1 MKRPTIADVA
11 QRAGVTKAAVSF
23 ALNGQPGVSAAT
35 RERILAI
42 AAEVGFKPSSAAR
55 ALSDGKAAAF
65 GLVIDRPARTLG
77 IEPYFMQ
84 LLSGIQAELT
94 GNNVTLLFT
103 LAEDQDDEIE
113 MYRTWWAQRKIDGV
127 ILVDLQVRDR
137 RVDVLRE
144 LGIPAVVVGTPRGS
158 GGLPAVWQ
166 DDVAA
171 TRIVI
176 GHLAGLG
183 HRRIAR
189 IGGFPRY
196 WHSRLRAEAFRDV
209 AAEAGLEAAGV
220 DADYTAEHGAEATRS
235 LLERRE
241 RPTAILYDNDVMAL
255 AGLGAARRS
264 GLDVPGDLSV
274 VSWDDSALCD
284 LVHPAITA
292 MRRDIAAAGAEAAR
306 RLTLAASGAEVADY
320 QEPAP
325 SLMVRESTAGPPESQ
340 AARESAARPHAG
352 KTQALARGSEKDPAF
367 VGEIAEDRGQTRAD
381 DARQRVG
388 KVRLFAKPVGAE
400 RDDGLG
406 DKQSDAVKQRE
417 QADLLE
423 PVLVDPV
430 PERPEPV
437 SHVGDDH
444 GGHDG
449 DGLGRQRAD
458 VIDAVQHAGPAEVY
472 NSPDGANGAELRQFR
487 YEVAQPF
494 QGIRETR
501 HHDA

>member
-94 GNNVTLLFT
+94 SNHVTLLFT
-103 LAEDQDDEIE
+103 LAEDQADEIE

-137 RVDVLRE
+137 RVTVLRE

-166 DDVAA
+166 DDVVA

-196 WHSRLRAEAFRDV
+196 WHSRLRAEAFSAV
-209 AAEAGLEAAGV
+209 TAEAGLEATEV

-235 LLERRE
+235 LLERPE
-241 RPTAILYDNDVMAL
+241 RPTAILYDNDVMAV
-255 AGLGAARRS
+255 AGLGAARRA

-274 VSWDDSALCD
+274 VAWDDSALCE

-292 MRRDIAAAGAEAAR
+292 MRRDIAGAGAEAAR
-306 RLTLAASGAEVADY
+306 RLSLAASGAEVTNY

-325 SLMVRESTAGPPESQ
+325 DLMVRESTA
-340 AARESAARPHAG
+340 RP
-352 KTQALARGSEKDPAF
+352 AL
-367 VGEIAEDRGQTRAD
+367 
-381 DARQRVG
+381 
-388 KVRLFAKPVGAE
+388 
-400 RDDGLG
+400 
-406 DKQSDAVKQRE
+406 
-417 QADLLE
+417 
-423 PVLVDPV
+423 
-430 PERPEPV
+430 
-437 SHVGDDH
+437 
-444 GGHDG
+444 
-449 DGLGRQRAD
+449 
-458 VIDAVQHAGPAEVY
+458 
-472 NSPDGANGAELRQFR
+472 
-487 YEVAQPF
+487 
-494 QGIRETR
+494 
-501 HHDA
+501 